1 MKLRQRGFG
10 SLCRPYQL
18 RQRLAGIVLSGL
30 LTLLI
35 GSGCHDTPDRPL
47 RVAVNQWPGYETL
60 YLARSLGYYEKTPIQ
75 LVDLPSGTE
84 QMRAFR
90 NGNVEAAAISLD
102 QALALV
108 DTNADVQ
115 VVTVMDFS
123 EGGDVILAKPE
134 ISDLKALKGKRVG
147 VEANALGAYI
157 LTRALEQA
165 NLSTQDIQIISLGLS
180 EHERAF
186 KAGTIDA
193 VVTFGP
199 ARVNLLAANAQQ
211 IFDSSQIPG
220 EIVDVLVVHQEAI
233 ASQPKVVQAL
243 VKGRFQALNYLTQHP
258 QDSAR
263 RIAPRTGVTPD
274 QFLQS
279 LVGLR
284 SPNLQENQK
293 LLGKID
299 RSLLDTAQRL
309 VTLMLRHHL
318 LHRSIDPAPLLNDQ
332 FVKNIRF

>member
-1 MKLRQRGFG
+1 M
-10 SLCRPYQL
+10 
-18 RQRLAGIVLSGL
+18 LAGL
-30 LTLLI
+30 LTLSI
-35 GSGCHDTPDRPL
+35 GSGCHYNLERPL

-60 YLARSLGYYEKTPIQ
+60 YLARSLGYYEKTSIQ
-75 LVDLPSGTE
+75 LIDLPSGTE
-84 QMRAFR
+84 QVRAFR

-115 VVTVMDFS
+115 VITVMDFS

-134 ISDLKALKGKRVG
+134 IANLKALRGKRVG

-165 NLSTQDIQIISLGLS
+165 SLSTQDIQIISLGLS

-186 KAGTIDA
+186 KAGAIDA

-199 ARVNLLAANAQQ
+199 ARINLLAANARQ

-220 EIVDVLVVHQEAI
+220 EIVDALIVRQDVIER
-233 ASQPKVVQAL
+233 QPKAVQAL
-243 VKGRFQALNYLTQHP
+243 VKGRFQALDYLAEHP

-263 RIAPRTGVTPD
+263 RIAPRTGVTSD

-284 SPNLQENQK
+284 SPNLEENQK
-293 LLGKID
+293 LLGKTD
-299 RSLLDTAQRL
+299 RSLLDAAQRL
-309 VTLMLRHHL
+309 AVVMQRHRL
-318 LHRSIDPAPLLNDQ
+318 LNQSIDIAPLLNDQ
-332 FVKNIRF
+332 FVKNI